1 MLRWQINLSN
11 NLDNLLSDIYSSD
24 GQSQGVKELA
34 MLINNL
40 SNLLLKSISQ
50 LESRVLKLEQSSR
63 GGAVAS
69 SPLAPTTTPAPRPKA
84 ASPFKPATPVKRT
97 PPPPPQ
103 QRAAPVTAPAKGD
116 GPSSASQAASM
127 LGATLKPAPK
137 KSPTAS
143 PAANGSGPSFLTG
156 VVSPNAR
163 QAAPTSTSGGVT
175 IDAAA
180 PTPTSGGIAGPR
192 GGFKGELA
200 EKLARRRAKVQQ
212 QLEDDF
218 DAPEEVIVE
227 EEGPSSELKTDLEDE
242 LRNAFSKLKG

>member
-1 MLRWQINLSN
+1 
-11 NLDNLLSDIYSSD
+11 
-24 GQSQGVKELA
+24 
-34 MLINNL
+34 
-40 SNLLLKSISQ
+40 
-50 LESRVLKLEQSSR
+50 
-63 GGAVAS
+63 
-69 SPLAPTTTPAPRPKA
+69 
-84 ASPFKPATPVKRT
+84 
-97 PPPPPQ
+97 
-103 QRAAPVTAPAKGD
+103 
-116 GPSSASQAASM
+116 
-127 LGATLKPAPK
+127 GATLKPAPRK
-137 KSPTAS
+137 TPAAS

-156 VVSPNAR
+156 VVSPNAK
-163 QAAPTSTSGGVT
+163 QASPSTVSTVEGPASAPDAVAPVSAGGVT

-180 PTPTSGGIAGPR
+180 PASATGGGIAGPR

>member
-1 MLRWQINLSN
+1 MSN
-11 NLDNLLSDIYSSD
+11 NLDNLLSDIYSSES
-24 GQSQGVKELA
+24 QSQGVKELA
-34 MLINNL
+34 VLINNL

-50 LESRVLKLEQSSR
+50 LESRVLKLEQTTR
-63 GGAVAS
+63 GGAAAS
-69 SPLAPTTTPAPRPKA
+69 SPLAPATTPAPKPKA

-97 PPPPPQ
+97 PPPPQ
-103 QRAAPVTAPAKGD
+103 QRATPVTATG
-116 GPSSASQAASM
+116 GEPSSAAQAASM

-137 KSPTAS
+137 KTAS

-156 VVSPNAR
+156 VVSPDAR
-163 QAAPTSTSGGVT
+163 QTSPSTASTAGGPAIT

-180 PTPTSGGIAGPR
+180 PASTGGEGIAGPR

-218 DAPEEVIVE
+218 DAPDLSETPE
-227 EEGPSSELKTDLEDE
+227 EEIIEEEAPSSELKTDLEDE